1 MIVFSHRPLLAGK
14 KRPATSEK
22 NVPSVCFQL
31 DCLLFFFF
39 TMGKRAG
46 WSVPYLTCHHVTS
59 VSLSLS
65 DSKSFSLSLCSADG
79 SVYTMESQSKSSWMS
94 SAASMRLTWK
104 CPGGSVCCCCCWLS
118 WLWWPGHGEEDG
130 RETLINTVTSPL
142 YLSVITADFFNMWE
156 EQELWQLVEWRQ
168 NQLRSW
174 WWSQKIHCVLI

>member
-59 VSLSLS
+59 VSLSLIP
-65 DSKSFSLSLCSADG
+65 SLS
-79 SVYTMESQSKSSWMS
+79 
-94 SAASMRLTWK
+94 
-104 CPGGSVCCCCCWLS
+104 
-118 WLWWPGHGEEDG
+118 H
-130 RETLINTVTSPL
+130 
-142 YLSVITADFFNMWE
+142 YLSVQPTAPFT
-156 EQELWQLVEWRQ
+156 Q
-168 NQLRSW
+168 
-174 WWSQKIHCVLI
+174 WSPSQSHPGCHLQPACVSPGSVLGEACAAAAAGSAGCDDLDMVRKMGERL